1 MTTEF
6 ITSGPLTPQTVG
18 RATTAADRWR
28 PVFALLVAVA
38 FLPTWLG
45 FPGRWLNSA
54 EHGFAAA
61 ALALWLLWRDRER
74 LVTTS
79 RPVALAL
86 VAVAGLSLCW
96 LAAFVLNVQ
105 VVQQGALP
113 LLLLAWLVATAG
125 FAPLPTALPITGAF
139 LLAVPFWDVLTRP
152 LQSLTVLANTVL
164 LRVAR
169 IDATIDGDLIR
180 IPAGT
185 FWVAEGCAGIDYFQ
199 IGLLVGVA
207 YALLFLRTW
216 RARVMVIAASVV
228 GVIVMNWLRVFGLIV
243 IGHATDMQSPLVR
256 DHGTYGWILFGVA
269 QALFLAVARRI
280 DMAEEHTLATSVVT
294 ASDATSVTPSTPV
307 PLRRLV
313 VATSVAVSGPIL
325 YVLLAGSTRASAD
338 ELAEQ
343 ARVIPPAG
351 WTEAPRDSS
360 LFRPAF
366 SGADLAAQ
374 THWQR
379 GDARVQVDRLLYAEQ
394 RQGKELI
401 QYDNTI
407 APDSLR
413 AGEGRTRP
421 LGNASVEAHVTV
433 VRTPAGPRLVW
444 SWYRVAGQVTAST
457 SRAKLLELLAF
468 VRRSSASELVAVSAS
483 CERPDCRDAGK
494 ALLDFVAGS
503 GLADDA
509 SAR

>member
-1 MTTEF
+1 VSTES
-6 ITSGPLTPQTVG
+6 IAASPRAPQPIDRADPASDRRRPL
-18 RATTAADRWR
+18 W
-28 PVFALLVAVA
+28 ALLVAFA

-45 FPGRWLNSA
+45 FPGRWLDSA

-74 LVTTS
+74 LATSS
-79 RPVALAL
+79 RPLPLAL
-86 VAVAGLSLCW
+86 IAVAGLSLLW

-105 VVQQGALP
+105 VVQQGVLP
-113 LLLLAWLVATAG
+113 LLLLAWLIATAG
-125 FAPLPTALPITGAF
+125 LAPARAAAPIAGAF

-152 LQSLTVLANTVL
+152 LQSLTVLANALL
-164 LRVAR
+164 LRIAR

-228 GVIVMNWLRVFGLIV
+228 GVVVMNWLRVFGLIV
-243 IGHATDMQSPLVR
+243 VGHVTDMQSPLIR
-256 DHGTYGWILFGVA
+256 DHGTYGWILFAVA

-280 DMAEEHTLATSVVT
+280 DLAEERTLAAVS
-294 ASDATSVTPSTPV
+294 ATSADAASVPPSGPV
-307 PLRRLV
+307 RLRPLV
-313 VATSVAVSGPIL
+313 VATSIAISGPL
-325 YVLLAGSTRASAD
+325 LHVLLAGGTRASANA
-338 ELAEQ
+338 LAEQ

-351 WTEAPRDSS
+351 WTEAPRDLS

-401 QYDNTI
+401 QYDNAI

-421 LGNASVEAHVTV
+421 LGTAGVEAQVTV

-444 SWYRVAGQVTAST
+444 SWYRVAGQVTASPT
-457 SRAKLLELLAF
+457 SAKLLELLAF
-468 VRRSSASELVAVSAS
+468 VRRASASELVAVSAS
-483 CERPDCRDAGK
+483 CERPDCGDAGSDLQ
-494 ALLDFVAGS
+494 AFILGSSLLS
-503 GLADDA
+503 
-509 SAR
+509 R